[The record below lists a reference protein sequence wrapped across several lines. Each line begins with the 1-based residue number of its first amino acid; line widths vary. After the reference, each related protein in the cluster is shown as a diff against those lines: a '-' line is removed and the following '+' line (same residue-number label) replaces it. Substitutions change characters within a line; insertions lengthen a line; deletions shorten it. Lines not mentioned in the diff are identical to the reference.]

1 MRGCVSYH
9 VTESSLGKGLI
20 PPAVRYAA
28 AEDVKYV
35 KLCWKLPKKIG
46 APGNV
51 GQGWTGI
58 ILEVLGPF
66 SIFTYVCQSPIVC
79 VYSLRVPVC
88 NAIHPLRVLV
98 ANCYIGGIWAVVAV
112 LM

>member
-35 KLCWKLPKKIG
+35 KLCWKLPKKKIG

-51 GQGWTGI
+51 GQGWAGI

-66 SIFTYVCQSPIVC
+66 
-79 VYSLRVPVC
+79 
-88 NAIHPLRVLV
+88 
-98 ANCYIGGIWAVVAV
+98 
-112 LM
+112 

>member
-20 PPAVRYAA
+20 PTAVRYAA

-35 KLCWKLPKKIG
+35 KLCWKLPKKKIG

-51 GQGWTGI
+51 GQGWTG
-58 ILEVLGPF
+58 LDRHHSLSLGPLLDF
-66 SIFTYVCQSPIVC
+66 RSC
-79 VYSLRVPVC
+79 
-88 NAIHPLRVLV
+88 VLV
-98 ANCYIGGIWAVVAV
+98 CIV
-112 LM
+112 LRGCS

>member
-35 KLCWKLPKKIG
+35 KLCWKLPKKRS
-46 APGNV
+46 AHQEMLDR
-51 GQGWTGI
+51 QGWTGI
-58 ILEVLGPF
+58 IL
-66 SIFTYVCQSPIVC
+66 
-79 VYSLRVPVC
+79 
-88 NAIHPLRVLV
+88 
-98 ANCYIGGIWAVVAV
+98 
-112 LM
+112 